1 MNTISTLILP
11 ELYLTTRALKMNI
24 AEHKLNLI
32 RQIDAL
38 PEASL
43 IELEHIIS
51 QLRVNQ
57 KAIVKRQFGCMQ
69 GLVVSI
75 ADDFDAPLD
84 DFKDYS

>member
-1 MNTISTLILP
+1 MD
-11 ELYLTTRALKMNI
+11 I

-32 RQIDAL
+32 RQIDDL

-43 IELEHIIS
+43 IELERIIL
-51 QLRVNQ
+51 QLRVSQ
-57 KAIVKRQFGCMQ
+57 KTTAKRQFGCMQ

-84 DFKDYS
+84 NFKAYS